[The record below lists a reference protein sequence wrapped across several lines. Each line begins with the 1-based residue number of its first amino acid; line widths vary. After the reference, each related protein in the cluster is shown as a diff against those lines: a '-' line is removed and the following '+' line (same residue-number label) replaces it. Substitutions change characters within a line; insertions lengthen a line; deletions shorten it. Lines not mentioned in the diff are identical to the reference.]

1 MGKRVGRLGQVMC
14 CMLMAVCGGGGGSQ
28 DGAGPAKVERN
39 RTLIMDCADL
49 TNCGGQFV
57 DYNTFNPFVPGG
69 LSRTGFNFLYEP
81 LFFLNAYEARA
92 QPVPWTGESYRFN
105 DDFTEIDVEVRD
117 GVEWSDGT
125 PWTAVDF
132 VFTINML
139 KRHAPEL
146 LYSTDMD
153 LWVEEAVVVDS
164 LHARIR
170 LKAPNPRFMDS
181 YFINSGDQG
190 IPIVPAHVWEGKDPG
205 SFSNYDPQKGWPV
218 VSGPYFLSLSTPAQK
233 VWDLRQDW
241 WAAKIGFQ
249 QLPRVER
256 LIYLPYMEEA
266 KRVQNLITNNL
277 DTSLELRPANII
289 SVLEQNPQVT
299 TWTGRAPPYSYQT
312 WWPISLG
319 FNALEPPF
327 DDAGIR
333 WAINH
338 AIDRRQLVEVGW
350 QGSGDYTLLPLPDVP
365 KMRRY
370 IDGVADIV
378 DESGI
383 AVHDPQKT
391 AAIMS
396 AKGWQL
402 DDEGYWQ
409 KQGERFD
416 IIVDIFT
423 HFQDLAPVLVT
434 QLKKAGFDAR
444 FRMTSDVVNRVAQG
458 TATAYMW
465 GNFSSM
471 TDPYFV
477 MRAYHSRYVQP
488 TGKAGEQYWRWSNA
502 EYDDLVERMS
512 RTATTNEKELM
523 DLFGKM
529 AKIWLQELPSI
540 PLVQWPHRIAHNETY
555 WKNWPSAQNPYI
567 NSAYWGRTWLLVLL
581 NLEPTAV

>member
-1 MGKRVGRLGQVMC
+1 M
-14 CMLMAVCGGGGGSQ
+14 
-28 DGAGPAKVERN
+28 
-39 RTLIMDCADL
+39 
-49 TNCGGQFV
+49 
-57 DYNTFNPFVPGG
+57 PGG

-105 DDFTEIDVEVRD
+105 DDFTEIDVGVRD

-378 DESGI
+378 DESGV

-409 KQGERFD
+409 KEGERFD

-458 TATAYMW
+458 TAIAYMW

-477 MRAYHSRYVQP
+477 MRAYHSRYVLP

-567 NSAYWGRTWLLVLL
+567 NSAYWGKTWLLVLL